1 MKNDMEPKSVV
12 PYNNGKIKIGVF
24 YRPECRAVNNEP
36 FMNTLQD
43 MLLGKTTQHTSWFKR
58 MLDKLKEKVAG

>member
-1 MKNDMEPKSVV
+1 VSKDVESKSVV

-36 FMNTLQD
+36 FMNMLQD
-43 MLLGKTTQHTSWFKR
+43 MLLGAPTPPSWFKR
-58 MLDKLKEKVAG
+58 MLDKFKGKKSG

>member
-1 MKNDMEPKSVV
+1 MESKPVV

-43 MLLGKTTQHTSWFKR
+43 MLLGAPTQPSWFKR
-58 MLDKLKEKVAG
+58 MLNKLFGGGA

>member
-1 MKNDMEPKSVV
+1 MESKSVV

-36 FMNTLQD
+36 FMNMLQSA
-43 MLLGKTTQHTSWFKR
+43 LLNVPVRRKSWFKR
-58 MLDKLKEKVAG
+58 MLNKFFGGNT